1 MLHLQQL
8 RGDIRQ
14 VTKILFSGL
23 YHTADAVYSTVS
35 GEVAAEV
42 DAAVELFSRRA
53 RGNIGFEVEGTC
65 QASGSGSAHQSQL

>member
-1 MLHLQQL
+1 MATS
-8 RGDIRQ
+8 RQ

-53 RGNIGFEVEGTC
+53 GGNVGMKALRVLPGLLWAPI
-65 QASGSGSAHQSQL
+65 